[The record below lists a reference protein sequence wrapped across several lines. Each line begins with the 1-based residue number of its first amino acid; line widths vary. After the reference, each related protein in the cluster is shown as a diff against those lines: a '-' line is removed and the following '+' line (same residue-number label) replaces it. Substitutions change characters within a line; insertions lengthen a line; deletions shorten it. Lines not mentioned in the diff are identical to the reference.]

1 MEHIVQF
8 AIGIDDETIKKNIS
22 EHAEKTIT
30 EQLLNDVERIVFD
43 TDSWG
48 RTVNKSRASSFTERQ
63 FEKFLEDNRESI
75 LEIAGK
81 YLADKLARSKRGK
94 EILENVAD
102 SEQIEG

>member
-8 AIGIDDETIKKNIS
+8 AIGIDDEAIKKNIS

-48 RTVNKSRASSFTERQ
+48 RTVNKGRASSFTERQ
-63 FEKFLEDNRESI
+63 FEKFFEDNREDI

-81 YLADKLARSKRGK
+81 YLADKLVRTKRGK

>member
-8 AIGIDDETIKKNIS
+8 AIGIDDEAIKKNIS

-30 EQLLNDVERIVFD
+30 EQLLNDVEKIVFD

-48 RTVNKSRASSFTERQ
+48 RTVNKNRVSSFTERQ
-63 FEKFLEDNRESI
+63 FEKFLEDNRGDI

-81 YLADKLARSKRGK
+81 YLADKLVRTKRGK
-94 EILENVAD
+94 ELLENMAD
-102 SEQIEG
+102 SEHD

>member
-8 AIGIDDETIKKNIS
+8 AIGIDDEAIKKNIS

-30 EQLLNDVERIVFD
+30 EQLLNDVEKIVFD
-43 TDSWG
+43 TDSWS
-48 RTVNKSRASSFTERQ
+48 RTVNKCRASSFTERQ
-63 FEKFLEDNRESI
+63 FEKFLEDNRDNI

-81 YLADKLARSKRGK
+81 YLADKLVRTKRGK

-102 SEQIEG
+102 GEHD

>member
-22 EHAEKTIT
+22 EHAENTIT
-30 EQLLNDVERIVFD
+30 KQLLDDVERIIFD

-48 RTVNKSRASSFTERQ
+48 RTINKGRASSFTERQ
-63 FEKFLEDNRESI
+63 FEKFLEDNRDNI

-81 YLADKLARSKRGK
+81 YLADKLVRTKRGK
-94 EILENVAD
+94 EILENMAD
-102 SEQIEG
+102 SEHD

>member
-8 AIGIDDETIKKNIS
+8 AIGIDDEAIKKNIS

-48 RTVNKSRASSFTERQ
+48 RTVNKGRASSFTERQ
-63 FEKFLEDNRESI
+63 FEKFLEDNREDI
-75 LEIAGK
+75 LEISGK

-94 EILENVAD
+94 EILENLTD
-102 SEQIEG
+102 GEHF

>member
-8 AIGIDDETIKKNIS
+8 AIGIDDEAIKKNIS

-48 RTVNKSRASSFTERQ
+48 RTVNKSRVSSFTERQ
-63 FEKFLEDNRESI
+63 FDKFLEDNRESI
-75 LEIAGK
+75 IEIAGK

-94 EILENVAD
+94 EILENLTD
-102 SEQIEG
+102 GEHF

>member
-8 AIGIDDETIKKNIS
+8 AIGIDDEAIKKNIS

-30 EQLLNDVERIVFD
+30 EQLLNDVEKIVFD

-48 RTVNKSRASSFTERQ
+48 RTVNKNRVSSFTERQ
-63 FEKFLEDNRESI
+63 FEKFLEDNRGDI

-81 YLADKLARSKRGK
+81 YLADKLVRTKRGK
-94 EILENVAD
+94 EILENVTD
-102 SEQIEG
+102 SEHD